1 MAKKVIVARLTN
13 EGKEFIGKREVSMY
27 DGSDEK
33 TADAN
38 VGLTL
43 RVQREI
49 REKLKEKYGL
59 KPVSVGGKAV
69 DYSDIE
75 NV

>member
-1 MAKKVIVARLTN
+1 MAKQVIVARLTAN
-13 EGKEFIGKREVSMY
+13 GKEYIGKREVEMY
-27 DGSDEK
+27 EGNDAK
-33 TADAN
+33 TKHAN

-43 RVQREI
+43 EQQREI
-49 REKLKEKYGL
+49 REALKVKNGI
-59 KPVSVGGKAV
+59 KVATSGGKAV